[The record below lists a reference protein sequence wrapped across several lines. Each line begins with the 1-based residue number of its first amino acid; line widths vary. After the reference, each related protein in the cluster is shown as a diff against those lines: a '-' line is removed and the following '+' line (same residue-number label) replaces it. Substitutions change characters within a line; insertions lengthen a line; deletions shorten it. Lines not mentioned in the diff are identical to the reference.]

1 VSLEDPG
8 FPAFPAPH
16 GSPTP
21 PEVTSPASAPGGPL
35 GFVAGARAP
44 RDEEADVARVL
55 VIGGGFGG
63 LAAATG
69 LRERLAAD
77 DEVVLV
83 ARDDTFAMGF
93 AKLWDLAGLRPLAQ
107 GTRPLAR
114 LEDRD
119 IRFLRA
125 EVTGVDPSHRTVGTA
140 DGGTLEGD
148 ALVVALGARPAP
160 PHRALLDGAAA
171 HDLYDPAALPAMR
184 EALGAIRSGRV
195 VISILGGPFRCPP
208 APYEAALIVDRLL
221 RDRGVRENVEVVV
234 TTPQPMSLPVA
245 GVDAS
250 RYVASHLG
258 DAGVELRAGT
268 RVVGVDHDEGTL
280 ELGAAPGALPPPEPP
295 AGGAPVAAATI
306 SGARLGFDLW
316 LGVPADTPPA
326 VLVGSPLAGP
336 SGWIEPDPH
345 TLRTGFERVY
355 AVGDCTV
362 IPTPR
367 AQLPHA
373 GVFAAA
379 QADVAAANV
388 AADLTGSP
396 PARFDGHGYCF
407 LELPGEQVAYVEG
420 DFYADPPAVSL
431 TPADHEQFRRKQ
443 AYEHEHLAAWL
454 G

>member
-1 VSLEDPG
+1 
-8 FPAFPAPH
+8 
-16 GSPTP
+16 
-21 PEVTSPASAPGGPL
+21 
-35 GFVAGARAP
+35 
-44 RDEEADVARVL
+44 VARVL

-83 ARDDTFAMGF
+83 ARDDAFAMGF
-93 AKLWDLAGLRPLAQ
+93 AKLWDLAGMRPLAD
-107 GTRPLAR
+107 GTRPLSR
-114 LEDRD
+114 LEDRGV
-119 IRFLRA
+119 RFLHA
-125 EVTGVDPSHRTVGTA
+125 EVSAVDPEQRTVDTT
-140 DGGTLEGD
+140 DGATLEGD
-148 ALVVALGARPAP
+148 ALIVALGSRPAP
-160 PHRALLDGAAA
+160 PHRALLDGPDA

-184 EALGAIRSGRV
+184 AALGGIGSGRI

-221 RDRGVRENVEVVV
+221 RDRGVRGELEVVM
-234 TTPQPMSLPVA
+234 TTPQPMSLPAA
-245 GVDAS
+245 GIDAS
-250 RYVASHLG
+250 RYVASHLA
-258 DAGVELRAGT
+258 DAGVELRSAT
-268 RVVGVDHDEGTL
+268 RVVAVDHDEGTL
-280 ELGAAPGALPPPEPP
+280 ELAAAPGAPDPSPAGAP
-295 AGGAPVAAATI
+295 AGGGAA
-306 SGARLGFDLW
+306 GGGRLGFDLW
-316 LGVPADTPPA
+316 LGVPADAPPA
-326 VLVGSPLAGP
+326 VLVGSPLAGA

-443 AYEHEHLAAWL
+443 AYERDRLAAWL